1 MHLSQNNSSPVARS
15 KDWSLYFDSNSNF
28 YYWYNNVT
36 NVSEWAQ
43 ESEIGESLHSSSSSS
58 FSAASSTDTANFSS
72 SSLNN
77 ANSNLKTKPKG
88 EHYMKSIGDNLI
100 ENFKLFP
107 DRFSFTGSHS
117 SGSGS
122 AGEEEEEVDDD
133 NDNEMVSAT
142 SVTFATTASKG
153 GDSKSSKSSKIN
165 STKYKLAGDFKS
177 FLKDYDG
184 GEGINLETISDWRC
198 VNILYRYFCIVLHD
212 AL

>member
-1 MHLSQNNSSPVARS
+1 MCLQKMHQGQNNSSPAARS

-43 ESEIGESLHSSSSSS
+43 ESEIGESLHSSSTT
-58 FSAASSTDTANFSS
+58 AATTTFSS

-77 ANSNLKTKPKG
+77 TNADLKTRPKG

-107 DRFSFTGSHS
+107 DRFSFTGS
-117 SGSGS
+117 GSG
-122 AGEEEEEVDDD
+122 GGKDDD
-133 NDNEMVSAT
+133 DDDDDDYEMVSAAAAAT
-142 SVTFATTASKG
+142 STIATTAKG
-153 GDSKSSKSSKIN
+153 GGGKTGKNSKIN
-165 STKYKLAGDFKS
+165 SKKYKVAGDFKS

-184 GEGINLETISDWRC
+184 GEDMNLETISDWR
-198 VNILYRYFCIVLHD
+198 
-212 AL
+212 